1 MTAACVT
8 NTKLAI
14 AKRAEQ
20 HFEKSMAC
28 SDAATMDRKNTFL
41 RANGVLISSYYRS
54 LACKT
59 DALPAMHRMSDRN
72 AMAVLPPVSSP
83 LGTLSTYTSVITS
96 YGSLPEAQVRRY
108 CLGECQDAYH
118 ATEMSMF
125 GRHGPL
131 PPPPRVMPHHIN
143 TGSSPLTPTALR
155 NDEPSSGA
163 GQAIHEVDSICPRS
177 CYVSVR
183 HCLSQIAAK
192 VYL

>member
-118 ATEMSMF
+118 ATENVDVWAAWASTASAS
-125 GRHGPL
+125 GDAT
-131 PPPPRVMPHHIN
+131 PHQY
-143 TGSSPLTPTALR
+143 
-155 NDEPSSGA
+155 
-163 GQAIHEVDSICPRS
+163 GQLAPDANGVT
-177 CYVSVR
+177 
-183 HCLSQIAAK
+183 Q
-192 VYL
+192 